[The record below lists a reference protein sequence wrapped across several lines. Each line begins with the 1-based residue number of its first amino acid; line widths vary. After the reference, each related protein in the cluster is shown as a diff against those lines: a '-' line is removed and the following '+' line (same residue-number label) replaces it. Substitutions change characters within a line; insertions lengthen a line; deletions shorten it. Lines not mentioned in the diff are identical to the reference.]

1 MEDHKITLCKA
12 KECRI
17 KSSCKRHASNNESLE
32 KWHPVE
38 DLYIKK
44 RVCPFYITAINN

>member
-1 MEDHKITLCKA
+1 MSDKKITLCKA

-17 KSSCKRHASNNESLE
+17 KGSCKRHVSNNESQE
-32 KWHPVE
+32 KGHPVE

-44 RVCPFYITAINN
+44 RLCPFYITAINN

>member
-1 MEDHKITLCKA
+1 MEDYKITLCKT

-17 KSSCKRHASNNESLE
+17 KGSCKRHISNNKTPERD
-32 KWHPVE
+32 HPVE

-44 RVCPFYITAINN
+44 RLCPFYISAINN